1 MSESLYLA
9 VKSLHIISVISW
21 MAGLLYLPRLFV
33 YHADHK
39 EENSIHSLLSI
50 MERRL
55 YRYIM
60 SPALLMTW
68 LSGMILMTTA
78 GWFSSG
84 WMHSKLFL
92 VLLMTGFH
100 LYLGIQKNK
109 LALGTSLKN
118 AKFFRYINE
127 IPTLLMI
134 VIVIL
139 VVYKAF

>member
-100 LYLGIQKNK
+100 FYLGIQKNK